1 MNGDVD
7 TPLAK
12 WSHFGSVFFFFSA
25 YGEVTELS
33 PSKQKQK
40 KIKIFSFQ
48 IWTKAVF

>member
-7 TPLAK
+7 MSLAK
-12 WSHFGSVFFFFSA
+12 WSHFGSVFLFFSSA

-40 KIKIFSFQ
+40 KIKAFSFQ
-48 IWTKAVF
+48 LWTKAV